1 MTKSGL
7 IEAVANRTPHI
18 SKKDTEIV
26 VNTIFD
32 AMAQALKTGERTEIR
47 GFGSFQVKIREAR
60 EGRNPKTGEP
70 VHISAKRTP
79 FFKVGKELKEM
90 VDDVRSDGDDRRISP
105 GKTPP
110 HHQRS
115 DEEPEPQQPTRNPHS
130 LHDSGLAF
138 RPTLGSPPMGRP
150 EVRRRPSP

>member
-1 MTKSGL
+1 MRCPGGGETAARVPSILGSEMTKSGL
-7 IEAVANRTPHI
+7 IEEVAKRTPHI
-18 SKKDTEIV
+18 SKKDTEVV

-32 AMAQALKTGERTEIR
+32 AMIEALRLGERIEIR

-90 VDDVRSDGDDRRISP
+90 VDESP
-105 GKTPP
+105 GAAE
-110 HHQRS
+110 R
-115 DEEPEPQQPTRNPHS
+115 
-130 LHDSGLAF
+130 
-138 RPTLGSPPMGRP
+138 GR
-150 EVRRRPSP
+150 EASA

>member
-7 IEAVANRTPHI
+7 IEEVAKLTPHI
-18 SKKDTEIV
+18 SKKDTEVV

-32 AMAQALKTGERTEIR
+32 AMIESLRAGERIEIR

-90 VDDVRSDGDDRRISP
+90 VDNSPDLPDVADESDPGD
-105 GKTPP
+105 
-110 HHQRS
+110 Q
-115 DEEPEPQQPTRNPHS
+115 EEAS
-130 LHDSGLAF
+130 A
-138 RPTLGSPPMGRP
+138 
-150 EVRRRPSP
+150 

>member
-7 IEAVANRTPHI
+7 IEVVADRTPHI

-32 AMAQALKTGERTEIR
+32 AMAKALRDGERIEIR
-47 GFGSFQVKIREAR
+47 GFGSFQVKVREAR
-60 EGRNPKTGEP
+60 EGRNPKTGDP

-90 VDDVRSDGDDRRISP
+90 VDGISLAALERSASEDDDD
-105 GKTPP
+105 
-110 HHQRS
+110 
-115 DEEPEPQQPTRNPHS
+115 DEDDDDES
-130 LHDSGLAF
+130 L
-138 RPTLGSPPMGRP
+138 
-150 EVRRRPSP
+150 

>member
-7 IEAVANRTPHI
+7 IEDVARLTPHI
-18 SKKDTEIV
+18 SKKDTEVV

-32 AMAQALKTGERTEIR
+32 SMIEALKEGDRIEIR
-47 GFGSFQVKIREAR
+47 GFGSFQVKVREAR

-90 VDDVRSDGDDRRISP
+90 VDRSASGADAEGP
-105 GKTPP
+105 G
-110 HHQRS
+110 R
-115 DEEPEPQQPTRNPHS
+115 E
-130 LHDSGLAF
+130 G
-138 RPTLGSPPMGRP
+138 
-150 EVRRRPSP
+150 

>member
-7 IEAVANRTPHI
+7 IEEVARLTPHI
-18 SKKDTEIV
+18 SKKDTEVV

-32 AMAQALKTGERTEIR
+32 SMIDALMSGERIEIR
-47 GFGSFQVKIREAR
+47 GFGSFQVKVREAR

-90 VDDVRSDGDDRRISP
+90 VDRAVPDGAAE
-105 GKTPP
+105 G
-110 HHQRS
+110 
-115 DEEPEPQQPTRNPHS
+115 
-130 LHDSGLAF
+130 SG
-138 RPTLGSPPMGRP
+138 REG
-150 EVRRRPSP
+150 

>member
-7 IEAVANRTPHI
+7 IEEVAKRTPHI
-18 SKKDTEIV
+18 SKKDTEVV

-32 AMAQALKTGERTEIR
+32 AMIESLRGGDRIEIR

-60 EGRNPKTGEP
+60 DGRNPKTGEP

-90 VDDVRSDGDDRRISP
+90 VDSSPADGASSEDAAVDGNVATSAA
-105 GKTPP
+105 
-110 HHQRS
+110 
-115 DEEPEPQQPTRNPHS
+115 PE
-130 LHDSGLAF
+130 DSAA
-138 RPTLGSPPMGRP
+138 
-150 EVRRRPSP
+150 V

>member
-7 IEAVANRTPHI
+7 IEDVARRTPHI
-18 SKKDTEIV
+18 SKKDTEVV

-32 AMAQALKTGERTEIR
+32 SMIEALKDGDRIEIR
-47 GFGSFQVKIREAR
+47 GFGSFQVKVREAR

-90 VDDVRSDGDDRRISP
+90 VDGWTLVADACRGAGRMDVRIASP
-105 GKTPP
+105 GTALRCFQAIEFEDALEWVKP
-110 HHQRS
+110 
-115 DEEPEPQQPTRNPHS
+115 RNATER
-130 LHDSGLAF
+130 LGL
-138 RPTLGSPPMGRP
+138 G
-150 EVRRRPSP
+150 

>member
-7 IEAVANRTPHI
+7 IEIVADRTPHI

-32 AMAQALKTGERTEIR
+32 SMANALQNGERIEIR
-47 GFGSFQVKIREAR
+47 GFGSFQVKVREAR
-60 EGRNPKTGEP
+60 DGRNPKTGQP

-90 VDDVRSDGDDRRISP
+90 VDRVSVAQVATEEAAGRGV
-105 GKTPP
+105 
-110 HHQRS
+110 HHQFVSGCGQTCLQDRGHS
-115 DEEPEPQQPTRNPHS
+115 GMDTESASPFSRHPHP
-130 LHDSGLAF
+130 A
-138 RPTLGSPPMGRP
+138 
-150 EVRRRPSP
+150 